1 MSKKDYILSWISEVS
16 KVRPEL
22 CGFAVCPYARLA
34 LYEVIEVDIDKIEP
48 VPGYDVII
56 YVVSD
61 NLSLSEI
68 EEWVQF
74 YDKKYPEWRFFE
86 DCASYDTYI
95 NEIKTNNGKYN
106 LILGQPKEKLRRFRE
121 KLAKTGYYDLWD
133 KEYLQEIL
141 KDGIDLIDNV

>member
-141 KDGIDLIDNV
+141 KDDIDLIDNV